1 MTLASLLDFGS
12 GYDPL
17 LVAKGIRSAR
27 EAAEFAVLGMAMQGS
42 LPDSAAMA
50 DFTRWQIS
58 GCYNID
64 PSEEREVMAGVT
76 MTSPGPLNPLLAEI
90 QKVINEAGRA
100 LIDYGCNSLG
110 EFILKCVDDREAA
123 GLPPSA
129 AALVERLSAVIPG
142 FKDQWEEESNEGMQV
157 VWLRKAQQIADRLY
171 MRFGK
176 SDPRFDFIDVNELM
190 MDSGDVMVAML
201 IFKGVMKIGEELQ
214 TAIDSEIDVGGSK
227 DVVELRAAAVEA
239 GKRICESVNDGEGAS
254 KIAPRH
260 LTAYLLREA
269 EGLNLELKRHINK
282 QTVAY

>member
-1 MTLASLLDFGS
+1 M
-12 GYDPL
+12 
-17 LVAKGIRSAR
+17 
-27 EAAEFAVLGMAMQGS
+27 
-42 LPDSAAMA
+42 
-50 DFTRWQIS
+50 
-58 GCYNID
+58 
-64 PSEEREVMAGVT
+64 
-76 MTSPGPLNPLLAEI
+76 
-90 QKVINEAGRA
+90 
-100 LIDYGCNSLG
+100 
-110 EFILKCVDDREAA
+110 
-123 GLPPSA
+123 PPSA

-176 SDPRFDFIDVNELM
+176 SDPRFDFIDVNELS